1 MKKISILGATGSIGS
16 TTLSIISKKKVFN
29 LILLSANK
37 NYRKIINQ
45 IKLHKP
51 KYYVIN
57 DISTFKKIKLKF
69 KNKKIKIL
77 NNFEEVPKNIKFDI
91 TISAIP
97 GINGLKPTTL
107 MIKQS
112 KKILIANKE
121 SVICGWNLIKNIAEK
136 NKTKIIPIDSEHFSL
151 MQLIHNYKEK
161 DIDKIYL
168 TASGGPFLNFNI
180 KEFKTIT
187 PKQAFKHP
195 KWKMGKKIS
204 IDSST
209 MMNKIL
215 EVIEAQKIFNLPL
228 DKIDILIHPESL
240 VHAILKLKNGLVKLL
255 YHETSMIIPISNA
268 IFENNLNINEV
279 HKVSRKSIIRNLTFS
294 VPDKNRF
301 SILKIKDKITEY
313 PSTPIIINSANEIL
327 VRSFLKNKTSFLSIS
342 RIILKIMKDRN
353 YKKYAIKTPSN
364 INQIKT
370 IDNWARKK
378 TLSLINKNE
387 KVF

>member
-45 IKLHKP
+45 IKLYKP

-151 MQLIHNYKEK
+151 MQLIQNYKEK

-180 KEFKTIT
+180 KKFKTIT

>member
-45 IKLHKP
+45 IKLYKP

-69 KNKKIKIL
+69 KYKKIKIL

-151 MQLIHNYKEK
+151 MQLIQNYKEK

-168 TASGGPFLNFNI
+168 TASGGPFLNLNI
-180 KEFKTIT
+180 KKFKTIT

>member
-136 NKTKIIPIDSEHFSL
+136 N
-151 MQLIHNYKEK
+151 
-161 DIDKIYL
+161 
-168 TASGGPFLNFNI
+168 
-180 KEFKTIT
+180 
-187 PKQAFKHP
+187 
-195 KWKMGKKIS
+195 
-204 IDSST
+204 
-209 MMNKIL
+209 
-215 EVIEAQKIFNLPL
+215 
-228 DKIDILIHPESL
+228 
-240 VHAILKLKNGLVKLL
+240 
-255 YHETSMIIPISNA
+255 
-268 IFENNLNINEV
+268 
-279 HKVSRKSIIRNLTFS
+279 
-294 VPDKNRF
+294 
-301 SILKIKDKITEY
+301 
-313 PSTPIIINSANEIL
+313 
-327 VRSFLKNKTSFLSIS
+327 
-342 RIILKIMKDRN
+342 
-353 YKKYAIKTPSN
+353 
-364 INQIKT
+364 
-370 IDNWARKK
+370 
-378 TLSLINKNE
+378 
-387 KVF
+387 